1 MRYAILSL
9 IAILIGGC
17 GLFTPRRPVGAIILS
32 KKMDMPPQQ
41 VMTFR
46 EEVDTARMLAEE
58 IEKARK
64 GEISSVV
71 EAMGENYR
79 VYYIQIYASASEKF
93 ARKVRDKF
101 EKEFKGLYSATI
113 KYIPPLYRVRVGGFH
128 TMDEAKKA
136 LKEIKSAS
144 EGYRDAFI
152 VEEIDT
158 GQQ

>member
-17 GLFTPRRPVGAIILS
+17 GLFTPKRPVGVITLS
-32 KKMDMPPQQ
+32 NKMDMPPQQ

-46 EEVDTARMLAEE
+46 EEVDTTRALAEE
-58 IEKARK
+58 IERAQK
-64 GEISSVV
+64 GAISSVV
-71 EAMGENYR
+71 EVLDGNYR
-79 VYYIQIYASASEKF
+79 LYYIQIYASASERF
-93 ARKVRDKF
+93 ARKVLKKF
-101 EKEFKGLYSATI
+101 QEEFGGNYPVSI
-113 KYIPPLYRVRVGGFH
+113 KYIPPLYRVRVGGFP

-144 EGYRDAFI
+144 ESYRDAFI

-158 GQQ
+158 GQR